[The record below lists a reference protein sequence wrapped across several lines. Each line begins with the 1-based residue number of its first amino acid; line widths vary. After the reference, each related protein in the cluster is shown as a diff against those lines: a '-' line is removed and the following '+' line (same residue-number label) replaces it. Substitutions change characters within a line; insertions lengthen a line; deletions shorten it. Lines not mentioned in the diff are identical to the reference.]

1 MESDQLTQTIP
12 RSSCL
17 RNDIVETAVESIQ
30 TAADV
35 GDHIEEQTIP
45 LAHLQRELPAEQED
59 RQADDYQQR

>member
-1 MESDQLTQTIP
+1 MKSDQLPQTIP
-12 RSSCL
+12 RSSRL
-17 RNDIVETAVESIQ
+17 RNDVVETTVESIQ

-45 LAHLQRELPAEQED
+45 LARLQREFPAEQED